1 MQCGLKVL
9 MKYQKQLDKIDKRE
23 YSRAELARIRVNA
36 EERLKGGDLDAKVV
50 IDAIDHAS
58 PVDDFVVFMGFCPDA
73 SLANRL
79 DIEWRRNGTCTFIF
93 LDSPQQVE
101 RFSSIRPGDLV
112 ILKKR
117 QDFGRTMQLFGHGRV
132 TGIDHDASGNRFLL
146 MTWAEQDAVIE
157 VPLLGCNSTV
167 DIRSIERVEAE
178 MPDYFYTWLNVP
190 RPSASSGST

>member
-1 MQCGLKVL
+1 
-9 MKYQKQLDKIDKRE
+9 MKYQKQLDKIDRRE

-36 EERLKGGDLDAKVV
+36 EERLMGGDLDAKLV

-93 LDSPQQVE
+93 LDSLQQVA
-101 RFSSIRPGDLV
+101 RFNSIRPGDLV

-157 VPLLGCNSTV
+157 VPLLGRNSTV
-167 DIRSIERVEAE
+167 DIRSIAQVDAE
-178 MPDYFYTWLNVP
+178 MPDYLYTWLNVP
-190 RPSASSGST
+190 RPPASRGSNLTIG